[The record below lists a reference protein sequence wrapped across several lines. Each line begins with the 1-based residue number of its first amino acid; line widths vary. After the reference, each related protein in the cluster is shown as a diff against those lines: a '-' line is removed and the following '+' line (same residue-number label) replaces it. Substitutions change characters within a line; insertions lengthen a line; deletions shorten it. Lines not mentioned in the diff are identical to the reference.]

1 VTEPVARP
9 SARRTV
15 RVATALVAGQAALCA
30 VIGWITFGATHGP
43 ARTASAPVDPLAGA
57 PLVIPPPSM
66 LPPVLP
72 KTGPRTSPAVTA
84 EATAT
89 SIDRTTA
96 PRSRRTARHSSPP
109 PPAAPRPPAPP
120 PVAPLPAP
128 TAPTTTSTDPPPS
141 PPASDDPQLIVP
153 TPTPEIQQPVVARE
167 PCDPE
172 NALGETAAG
181 VALVCVHGADGTLRW
196 QIS

>member
-57 PLVIPPPSM
+57 PLVIPPPSVV
-66 LPPVLP
+66 PPVLP
-72 KTGPRTSPAVTA
+72 KTGPAVTA
-84 EATAT
+84 KATAT

-109 PPAAPRPPAPP
+109 PPAAPPPVAPP

-141 PPASDDPQLIVP
+141 PPASDDSQLIVP
-153 TPTPEIQQPVVARE
+153 TPTPTPQIQQPVVVRE

-172 NALGETAAG
+172 NALGKTAAG
-181 VALVCVHGADGTLRW
+181 VALVCVHAADGTLRW